1 MPTPDEI
8 ATAVKV
14 IKEASG
20 DPSTGAIKEL
30 LDILT
35 APVKVAKNSGDA
47 TKEARILSGD
57 ETR

>member
-1 MPTPDEI
+1 MPTPDELAI
-8 ATAVKV
+8 AVKV
-14 IKEASG
+14 IKETSG

-30 LDILT
+30 LDLLT

-47 TKEARILSGD
+47 TKEVRVTPVA

>member
-1 MPTPDEI
+1 MPTPDELAI
-8 ATAVKV
+8 AVKV

-30 LDILT
+30 LDLLT

-47 TKEARILSGD
+47 LKEVRVVSGD